1 MCMSDSKIYTPW
13 MISKFINKWNGCMFL
28 FKVQIK
34 KKKKG
39 IYAAVCHVEYPVGP
53 HRFQLRGSQLG
64 R

>member
-1 MCMSDSKIYTPW
+1 
-13 MISKFINKWNGCMFL
+13 MFL

-34 KKKKG
+34 KKRKG